1 MSAATRGTAAAE
13 DIAADHSLI
22 IEAVREAGALASRYF
37 GGPLKV
43 REKGPGDPVSDAD
56 LAVDSLLHR
65 KLREA
70 RPGYGWL
77 SEESEDDPARL
88 GPAPVFIVDPID
100 GTKTFIKGVP
110 DFAVCVALVRD
121 GRPLAAA
128 VFNPA
133 TDEFF
138 DARLDGGAR
147 LNGDP
152 IAVTEQALVDGAR
165 LLASAREL
173 RTGRWPE
180 AFAGARVSDRGSI
193 AYKLALVVKGE
204 RIGVDASTMEANAAL
219 RNIVRRDT
227 GEGYRGM
234 LERLAQ
240 ESGIETPTAEDLA
253 PRPRCGRHDGA
264 VSMTAKSDWDIA
276 AADLIV
282 AEAGGRVT
290 TAAGGRF
297 RYNRASVRHP
307 SVIAAGASL
316 HRELLRRLESGNAF
330 KEEPGR

>member
-56 LAVDSLLHR
+56 LAIDSLLHR

-152 IAVTEQALVDGAR
+152 IAVTEQASVDGAR

-193 AYKLALVVKGE
+193 AYKLALV
-204 RIGVDASTMEANAAL
+204 A
-219 RNIVRRDT
+219 
-227 GEGYRGM
+227 
-234 LERLAQ
+234 
-240 ESGIETPTAEDLA
+240 
-253 PRPRCGRHDGA
+253 CGRHDGA